1 MIYLFE
7 ASQREFLSFF
17 CSFSAVKKLEQGVL
31 KLYLITA
38 FSANKSDKITEF
50 FSKLAP
56 ELHQY
61 PEWKE
66 WFFFP
71 FCKNPD
77 EHPIFAVCFT
87 KQWQDTLLISLH
99 NFLATIFQCMPQP
112 TLTRAETEASLIKK
126 LQEENLILRNRIQTI
141 NAQSTGTS
149 THQSRITA
157 FTEQK
162 GNAQTINDIIPFD
175 IPPPTHIIDDF
186 YLIAQETLNAG
197 AMAES
202 QARGLKSLIRNIG
215 AGGSPVLGRKESIDR
230 NKRRSGSASNRK

>member
-1 MIYLFE
+1 M
-7 ASQREFLSFF
+7 
-17 CSFSAVKKLEQGVL
+17 

-66 WFFFP
+66 WFCKFFFFVLKYIVLISFLLVFP

-77 EHPIFAVCFT
+77 EHAVFAVCFT

-126 LQEENLILRNRIQTI
+126 LQEENLLLRNRIQTI
-141 NAQSTGTS
+141 NTQATGTS

-186 YLIAQETLNAG
+186 FIIAQETLNAG

-202 QARGLKSLIRNIG
+202 QTRGLKSLIRNIG

-230 NKRRSGSASNRK
+230 NKKRSGSASNRK

>member
-1 MIYLFE
+1 
-7 ASQREFLSFF
+7 
-17 CSFSAVKKLEQGVL
+17 
-31 KLYLITA
+31 
-38 FSANKSDKITEF
+38 
-50 FSKLAP
+50 
-56 ELHQY
+56 
-61 PEWKE
+61 
-66 WFFFP
+66 
-71 FCKNPD
+71 
-77 EHPIFAVCFT
+77 
-87 KQWQDTLLISLH
+87 
-99 NFLATIFQCMPQP
+99 MPQP

-175 IPPPTHIIDDF
+175 IPPPTLIIDDF
-186 YLIAQETLNAG
+186 YIIAQETLNAG

>member
-1 MIYLFE
+1 
-7 ASQREFLSFF
+7 
-17 CSFSAVKKLEQGVL
+17 
-31 KLYLITA
+31 
-38 FSANKSDKITEF
+38 
-50 FSKLAP
+50 
-56 ELHQY
+56 
-61 PEWKE
+61 
-66 WFFFP
+66 
-71 FCKNPD
+71 
-77 EHPIFAVCFT
+77 
-87 KQWQDTLLISLH
+87 
-99 NFLATIFQCMPQP
+99 MPQP

-126 LQEENLILRNRIQTI
+126 LQEENLILRNRIQAI
-141 NAQSTGTS
+141 NVQSTGTS

-186 YLIAQETLNAG
+186 FIIAQETLNAG

-202 QARGLKSLIRNIG
+202 QTRGLKSLIRNIG